1 MESRKPERHL
11 AAILAAAVVGY
22 SRITG
27 EDEVGTLACLKD
39 CERNVIQPAVSDHLG
54 RIVKKMGDGYLVEFP
69 SVVSAVEC
77 AISWQEKIADPLT
90 FRIGIN
96 LGDVIVEDDDLFGEG
111 VNVAARLEALRI
123 LVGFAFPRMHGVNR
137 EEKLRRILRT

>member
-1 MESRKPERHL
+1 MDISL
-11 AAILAAAVVGY
+11 
-22 SRITG
+22 
-27 EDEVGTLACLKD
+27 
-39 CERNVIQPAVSDHLG
+39 NFQVSSL
-54 RIVKKMGDGYLVEFP
+54 RSNARLV
-69 SVVSAVEC
+69 
-77 AISWQEKIADPLT
+77 SWQEKIADPLT

-111 VNVAARLEALRI
+111 INVAARLEALRI